1 MQNSTMCNST
11 ICEAG
16 LVTKYPMLNL
26 KQLTKDSILL
36 IYISG
41 LHIYIYKAFKDLSVF
56 TLNRVQLMSQ
66 VINYF
71 TDRAF
76 AITFPNNNA
85 LLILCAINYMA
96 LNQTSFIFK

>member
-11 ICEAG
+11 ICEDG

-41 LHIYIYKAFKDLSVF
+41 LHIYIQSIQGLVCFYSE
-56 TLNRVQLMSQ
+56 S
-66 VINYF
+66 
-71 TDRAF
+71 
-76 AITFPNNNA
+76 
-85 LLILCAINYMA
+85 CAVYVTGN
-96 LNQTSFIFK
+96 